1 MIVFSFPFKAFL
13 PNLKE
18 GNMSRFHLLSQNQG
32 HVICFALAYLKN
44 PQIALMRD
52 DSNEIIQVGKHI
64 NLKLEPVWKI

>member
-1 MIVFSFPFKAFL
+1 
-13 PNLKE
+13 
-18 GNMSRFHLLSQNQG
+18 MSRFHLLSQNQG

-52 DSNEIIQVGKHI
+52 DSNEIIQLGKHI